1 MDVVVDTDVLS
12 TLTKVGKTALLQ
24 QLFPKSNII
33 LCPSVQSEISKAVK
47 LGILDSAPANF
58 SQVELTQS
66 EKNVAKEIGGRT
78 SLGGADIECL
88 AVSKSRDCLLLSND
102 KQVGNEAISL
112 GVERLSLPM
121 LLREFWKAGILQKAE
136 VARLADEIE
145 RKDRIVIRNKHLL
158 LS

>member
-1 MDVVVDTDVLS
+1 MDVVVDTDILS

-24 QLFPKSNII
+24 QLFPKSEII

-47 LGILDSAPANF
+47 LGILDSTPANF
-58 SQVELTQS
+58 SQVELTPS
-66 EKNVAKEIGGRT
+66 ERNVAEGMAGRT

-88 AVSKSRDCLLLSND
+88 AGSKSRDCLLLSND
-102 KQVGNEAISL
+102 KPVGNAAISL

-121 LLREFWKAGILQKAE
+121 LLREFWKAGVLQKAE

-158 LS
+158 FS